1 MVNTFLI
8 SLISYYSTRPKAR
21 EIGHENM
28 GNSESIGHIV
38 LEINYAI
45 TNAHYQN
52 AKYQQFD
59 CTKQRAYF

>member
-1 MVNTFLI
+1 
-8 SLISYYSTRPKAR
+8 
-21 EIGHENM
+21 M
-28 GNSESIGHIV
+28 GNSESIGHFV

-52 AKYQQFD
+52 TKYQQFD